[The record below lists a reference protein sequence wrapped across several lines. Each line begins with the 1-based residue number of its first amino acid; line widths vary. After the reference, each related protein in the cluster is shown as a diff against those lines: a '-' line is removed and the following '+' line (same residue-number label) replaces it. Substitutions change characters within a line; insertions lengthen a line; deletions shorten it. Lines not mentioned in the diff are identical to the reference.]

1 MVCRAL
7 ARPTTRRLTKETV
20 IIVEQQPELI
30 EPTIE
35 EDVPAAQAKAPALSP
50 NEVLFLFL
58 ACTLVGFI
66 GVLIGFTPLV
76 ILAMAGP
83 LVVALLA

>member
-1 MVCRAL
+1 MD
-7 ARPTTRRLTKETV
+7 
-20 IIVEQQPELI
+20 QQPELI

-35 EDVPAAQAKAPALSP
+35 EDAPVAQPKSPTLAP

-58 ACTLVGFI
+58 ACMFVGFI
-66 GVLIGFTPLV
+66 GVLVGFVPLI